1 MTQLIKYYHLKFF
14 QNKEL
19 LFFIKSFFILH
30 ENFFFYKYIIY
41 FFIKSVSISSYYL
54 HFSNMLSTLNSYK
67 TFYSIYFLYI
77 RFLKVNKSISFGLA
91 FLPKKLSTFTVLR
104 SPHID
109 KRSREQFRLTKYKK
123 VLHFPIFFNSNNFYI
138 LKKSFL
144 FKHGVSIYTKST
156 YFN

>member
-1 MTQLIKYYHLKFF
+1 MTQLIKYYYLKVS
-14 QNKEL
+14 QKKQL
-19 LFFIKSFFILH
+19 IFFIKSFFHL
-30 ENFFFYKYIIY
+30 NNQLFFYRHTFY
-41 FFIKSVSISSYYL
+41 FFLKSISIISSFV
-54 HFSNMLSTLNSYK
+54 HVTNILSILNSYK

-77 RFLKVNKSISFGLA
+77 RFLKVNKSINFGLA
-91 FLPKKLSTFTVLR
+91 SLPKKISTFTVLR

-123 VLHFPIFFNSNNFYI
+123 VLSFPIFFNSNNYYI

-144 FKHGVSIYTKST
+144 FKHGVSINTKST

>member
-1 MTQLIKYYHLKFF
+1 MV
-14 QNKEL
+14 
-19 LFFIKSFFILH
+19 
-30 ENFFFYKYIIY
+30 Y
-41 FFIKSVSISSYYL
+41 FFIKNISSSSYYL
-54 HFSNMLSTLNSYK
+54 HFSNILSTLNSYK
-67 TFYSIYFLYI
+67 TFYNIYFLYI
-77 RFLKVNKSISFGLA
+77 RFFKINKSIKFGLA
-91 FLPKKLSTFTVLR
+91 SLPKKVSTFTVLR

-123 VLHFPIFFNSNNFYI
+123 VLHFPIFFNSSNLYI